1 MTHMEWPYFEL
12 VYFIYV
18 KGTKEFDETI
28 CSAERTC
35 DKKLNNLGLQHF
47 QSISNFKMKF
57 KKFLVCRWQCA
68 LYNLQLSLHCSL
80 LLLIFKECV

>member
-35 DKKLNNLGLQHF
+35 DEKKIKQYR
-47 QSISNFKMKF
+47 STT
-57 KKFLVCRWQCA
+57 
-68 LYNLQLSLHCSL
+68 LSEHQQ
-80 LLLIFKECV
+80 F